1 MYSLKFWRWG
11 IPRLRGPHL
20 SKRID
25 SSSSILWQKMIG
37 QEIELVSLQWVKKE
51 SIMGYKLVLLS
62 GTYSCD
68 NDIYPFLRA
77 GPLCLIAF

>member
-1 MYSLKFWRWG
+1 MLS
-11 IPRLRGPHL
+11 GPHL

-25 SSSSILWQKMIG
+25 SSSIILWQKMIG
-37 QEIELVSLQWVKKE
+37 QETELVSLQGVRNE
-51 SIMGYKLVLLS
+51 GIMGYKLVLLS

-77 GPLCLIAF
+77 EALCLIAF